1 MKIEI
6 IEELNQFKMILEPEN
21 EEEKNIMKKIK
32 KQLQE
37 EGTEW
42 IVTWK
47 ELDDS
52 TDFGISFILP

>member
-1 MKIEI
+1 
-6 IEELNQFKMILEPEN
+6 MILEPEN